1 VNGVT
6 DEEALADSVGE
17 AVVAAAVVAAA
28 EEVDVV
34 NVGPA
39 AADVLELAASVVL
52 VAAGVLEEAGVLEA
66 GAAAEEALLD
76 PPAGGRLMGTPAC
89 WQVDTTAAWTLAWSA
104 AEQALATQGV
114 MVEISWG
121 FEQWHLK
128 SVRPAQPSVV
138 KAVVK
143 QGRAQLGMSGR
154 DWALVATAAAR
165 ASSAYVNCISAK
177 R

>member
-17 AVVAAAVVAAA
+17 AAGVVAASVVATA

-34 NVGPA
+34 SVGPA

-52 VAAGVLEEAGVLEA
+52 AAAGVVLEEVEA
-66 GAAAEEALLD
+66 GAAEEEALLD
-76 PPAGGRLMGTPAC
+76 PPTGGRLMGTPAC

-143 QGRAQLGMSGR
+143 QGRAQFGMSGR